1 MIPPPEASLLAPSLA
16 AFDAMARAAYAA
28 LPPVFLSR
36 CDNLVIVVEDFPD
49 DDTLDALE
57 IEDPFEL
64 TGLYEGVALT
74 ERSHDDLAPLP
85 DRVTL
90 FRRAILDEWADRGNV
105 TLGELV
111 AHVLA
116 HEIGHHF
123 GLSDDDIA
131 AIDDWRL

>member
-1 MIPPPEASLLAPSLA
+1 MTALSPASLVAPSLA
-16 AFDAMARAAYAA
+16 EFDALARAAFAA
-28 LPPVFLSR
+28 LPPVFRAR
-36 CDNLVIVVEDFPD
+36 CDGLVIAVEDFTGD
-49 DDTLDALE
+49 ATLDALE

-74 ERSHDDLAPLP
+74 ERSLDDLAPPP

-90 FRRAILDEWADRGNV
+90 FRRPILDEWADRGNV

>member
-1 MIPPPEASLLAPSLA
+1 MTALSPASLVAPSLA
-16 AFDAMARAAYAA
+16 EFDALARAAFAA
-28 LPPVFLSR
+28 LPPVFRAR
-36 CDNLVIVVEDFPD
+36 CDGLVIAVEDFPD
-49 DDTLDALE
+49 DATLDALE

-74 ERSHDDLAPLP
+74 ERSLDDLAPPP

-90 FRRAILDEWADRGNV
+90 FRRPILDEWADRGNV